1 VIISA
6 GTRLWRACVR
16 VYPRRFRVEYGAEME
31 ALFRGRMIRAS
42 RAGSAPLLWAMLTAF
57 QDVLTGAVAERFPA
71 RRPAQGDPM
80 FSTRS
85 GPTFRAFAGWPM
97 DLKLGGR
104 MLVKYPGLT
113 LVGGVAMAF
122 GICVGLVI
130 FQVLGLFTNPT
141 LPLSEGPRLVEI
153 RNIDLAANDEEDKIL
168 HDFLQWQQSLRSVTD
183 IGAWRNSSLNLVV
196 AAGDARPVAVAEMSA
211 SGFRVADGEPL
222 MGRVLVDADAQ
233 PAAPA
238 VAVIG
243 YDVWR
248 TRFGSDPN
256 VIGRD
261 VQLGT
266 EHVTVVGVMREG
278 FQFPVSHDVWLPL
291 ETALLDQR
299 PRSGPPITVFALLA
313 PGETLQTAQAELTT
327 VGRRAA
333 TQFPATHEHL
343 EPHVR
348 PYAMMTSPAGDP
360 DGMLILYS
368 VYFFAVL
375 LLTLICG
382 NVGLLLF
389 ARAASREGDLVVRTA
404 LGASRA
410 RIVAQ
415 MFAEALVLGGVS
427 AVVGVT
433 AAHFALSNWALP
445 FLEMN
450 APGGRLPFWFD
461 LSLSPRTF
469 GAAIV
474 LTVAGAAIVGIVP
487 AMKIT
492 RRMGHR
498 LKQATAGSGG
508 LQFGGV
514 WTVVIVAQVAATV
527 IFPAAVYWEQS
538 QLRRVEDF
546 DPGFATEQ
554 YLTVQIARD
563 APVETGVTGDAS
575 APARNTRIAATLD
588 ELRQRVAAQP
598 GVLGVT
604 FAQDLPSTHH
614 PGKLIEMGYDLS
626 HGASAKS
633 DLGLSTGASAKV
645 DLPLRVATIAAVDP
659 SYFDVLGA
667 PILAGRGFT
676 GADAVP
682 GARVAIVDQGF
693 VDQVLEGRNAV
704 GQQVR
709 FRFPGP
715 PERPWAPGKRDDPAG
730 PGEWYEVIGVVR
742 ELGVGTPLLPGRAAG
757 FYLPVAPDRF
767 DQLHMMVHGRGGDP
781 LTLVPQ
787 VRAAAAAVD
796 PSLQL
801 VNVQRGNELNDD
813 VVWVMGLWVRTT
825 VVLSGVALIL
835 SLAGIYAVLS
845 FTVARRTR
853 EIGVRVA
860 LGASRRGVI
869 VATFRR
875 PLLQVT
881 GGIVVGTG
889 IVLGAASLI
898 KYTEFPGSETDLT
911 LQGMAMILGYGIVML
926 GVCML
931 GCVVPTRRALK
942 IEPTIALRTE

>member
-1 VIISA
+1 MRRTIR
-6 GTRLWRACVR
+6 RLLSSFRSNRAESELDR
-16 VYPRRFRVEYGAEME
+16 E
-31 ALFRGRMIRAS
+31 IRS
-42 RAGSAPLLWAMLTAF
+42 HLQLLEDQF
-57 QDVLTGAVAERFPA
+57 VADGMA
-71 RRPAQGDPM
+71 RRDA
-80 FSTRS
+80 RYAAR
-85 GPTFRAFAGWPM
+85 RAFGGVEQVKEQQRDARMFRWLAGWPM

-113 LVGGVAMAF
+113 VVGGVAMAF

-141 LPLSEGPRLVEI
+141 LPLSAGPRVVEI
-153 RNIDLAANDEEDKIL
+153 RNIDLVVNDEEDKIL
-168 HDFLQWQQSLRSVTD
+168 YDFLQWQQSLQSITD
-183 IGAWRNSSLNLVV
+183 IGAWRNASRNLVV

-243 YDVWR
+243 HDVWR
-248 TRFGSDPN
+248 TRFGGDPN

-278 FQFPVSHDVWLPL
+278 FEFPVSHDVWLPL
-291 ETALLDQR
+291 KTALLEQQ
-299 PRSGPPITVFALLA
+299 PRSGPAITVFGLLA
-313 PGETLQTAQAELTT
+313 PGETMQTAQAELTT
-327 VGRRAA
+327 AGRRAA
-333 TQFPATHEHL
+333 SQFPATHEHL
-343 EPHVR
+343 EPRLR
-348 PYAMMTSPAGDP
+348 PYAMMASPADDP
-360 DGMLILYS
+360 AGMLILYS
-368 VYFFAVL
+368 VYVFAL
-375 LLTLICG
+375 LLLALICG

-404 LGASRA
+404 LGATRA

-415 MFAEALVLGGVS
+415 LFAEALVLGGVA

-469 GAAIV
+469 GTAIL
-474 LTVAGAAIVGIVP
+474 LTVAGAAMVGIVP
-487 AMKIT
+487 GMKIT

-508 LQFGGV
+508 LQFGGI

-538 QLRRVEDF
+538 QLRRVQDF
-546 DPGFATEQ
+546 DPGFASEQ
-554 YLTVQIARD
+554 YLAVQIARN
-563 APVETGVTGDAS
+563 APVAASGDADAS
-575 APARNTRIAATLD
+575 ARAGDARMAATLD

-598 GVLGVT
+598 GVAGVT
-604 FAQDLPSTHH
+604 FTERVPTASRAQ
-614 PGKLIEMGYDLS
+614 KRIEMGGDVDPS
-626 HGASAKS
+626 GAASAKPDMS
-633 DLGLSTGASAKV
+633 GAVAAESEIPFRSAA
-645 DLPLRVATIAAVDP
+645 ATAVDP
-659 SYFDVLGA
+659 SYFEVLGA

-676 GADAVP
+676 AADALP
-682 GARVAIVDQGF
+682 GTRVAIVDQSF
-693 VDQVLEGRNAV
+693 VDQVLRGRNAV
-704 GQQVR
+704 GEQVR
-709 FRFPGP
+709 FRYPGP
-715 PERPWAPGKRDDPAG
+715 PARPWGVGNPSNAAA

-742 ELGVGTPLLPGRAAG
+742 ELGAGAPTQPGRAAG
-757 FYLPVAPDRF
+757 FYIPATPDVF
-767 DQLHMMVHGRGGDP
+767 DQVHLMVHVRGGDP
-781 LTLVPQ
+781 LALVPQ

-801 VNVQRGNELNDD
+801 VTVQRGNEVNDD
-813 VVWVMGLWVRTT
+813 IAWVMGLWVRTT
-825 VVLSGVALIL
+825 VVLSSVALIL
-835 SLAGIYAVLS
+835 SLAGIYAVLA

-860 LGASRRGVI
+860 LGASRRDVI

-875 PLLQVT
+875 PLLQVAA
-881 GGIVVGTG
+881 GIVVGTA
-889 IVLGAASLI
+889 IVFTAASLI
-898 KYTEFPGSETDLT
+898 KYTEFPGSESDLT

-931 GCVVPTRRALK
+931 GCVVPTRRALN